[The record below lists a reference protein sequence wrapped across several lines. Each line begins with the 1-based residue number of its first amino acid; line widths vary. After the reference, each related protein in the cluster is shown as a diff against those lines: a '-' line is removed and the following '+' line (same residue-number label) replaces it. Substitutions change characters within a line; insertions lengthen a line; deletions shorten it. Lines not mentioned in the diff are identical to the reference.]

1 MSIDKHQGR
10 QVRVATDDGPRIAEG
25 QEEAADR
32 EKNDRWTMRCD
43 DAQGQ
48 AVDGRPGRRAHL
60 EFRAMV
66 EPALLMAGLAPDTR
80 SMWLPYRADVYLR
93 GGLRLRIG
101 RLTQLGSK
109 SDGWRVCVTEGARQ
123 SRPWAPSWVDDTDGS
138 PAALV
143 ELLRAIALDRR
154 HPRLTDA
161 VLDAVEHQAPVG
173 RPARSPAAEVGPRA
187 DRSLVGGQPAG
198 QVIDGHRAATRLSTK
213 RLGCGWS
220 ARR

>member
-1 MSIDKHQGR
+1 MTP
-10 QVRVATDDGPRIAEG
+10 RVK
-25 QEEAADR
+25 Q
-32 EKNDRWTMRCD
+32 WMV
-43 DAQGQ
+43 AQAGE
-48 AVDGRPGRRAHL
+48 RTW

-143 ELLRAIALDRR
+143 ELLRAML
-154 HPRLTDA
+154 LTVA
-161 VLDAVEHQAPVG
+161 IRG
-173 RPARSPAAEVGPRA
+173 
-187 DRSLVGGQPAG
+187 
-198 QVIDGHRAATRLSTK
+198 
-213 RLGCGWS
+213 
-220 ARR
+220 